1 MADESLDVEDR
12 ATVLSPPR
20 SISVY
25 ETGLG
30 LGLSLLSSSSMS
42 DNIS

>member
-12 ATVLSPPR
+12 ATVLTLPR

-30 LGLSLLSSSSMS
+30 LFF
-42 DNIS
+42 

>member
-12 ATVLSPPR
+12 ATVLSPPI
-20 SISVY
+20 ISVY